1 MTDLEKILDMLNK
14 QDDLNCL
21 TNGDD
26 WKSNVTNK
34 GKAINWLRCIRRE
47 AMELCDSYPWEH
59 WKAIDKA
66 PDVDNALIETTDIWF
81 FTMSY
86 ILSRNHHMK
95 KSIAISIETS
105 FNQKLLTK
113 NTDIPELTDDII
125 KTTYEASLIFDQT
138 YLLYKFTKIMDA
150 LDMDLDLL
158 YKLYNGKLMLNK
170 FRQDHGYKEGTYSKI
185 WNGKEDNVHMLEI
198 IRSNENMSNDMLYK
212 ALDNRYTALIK
223 EG

>member
-1 MTDLEKILDMLNK
+1 MTDLEKIMDMLNK
-14 QDDLNCL
+14 QEELNCL

-26 WKSNVTNK
+26 WKSNLTNK
-34 GKAINWLRCIRRE
+34 GKTINWLRCIRRE
-47 AMELCDSYPWEH
+47 AMELCDSFPWEH
-59 WKAIDKA
+59 WKAINKA
-66 PDVDNALIETTDIWF
+66 PDIDNALIETTDIWF

-86 ILSRNHHMK
+86 ILSKNNNMN
-95 KSIAISIETS
+95 KSLALSMETS
-105 FNQKLLTK
+105 FNEKLLTK
-113 NTDIPELTDDII
+113 CMDIPELTDNLIQA
-125 KTTYEASLIFDQT
+125 TYDPRLIFDQT

-198 IRSNENMSNDMLYK
+198 IRTNKNINNETLYN
-212 ALDNRYTALIK
+212 ALINRYTTLTK
-223 EG
+223 